1 MPLFHFN
8 SRTGD
13 RVLPDV
19 EGEYLPD
26 RETALSVAKSSAQ
39 EVLLEAVKFRQ
50 VPPDDIQVITH
61 TELVLAFW
69 ASIGLVRGT
78 S

>member
-26 RETALSVAKSSAQ
+26 KETALSVAKSSAQ
-39 EVLLEAVKFRQ
+39 EVLLEAVKFKCRRT
-50 VPPDDIQVITH
+50 IY
-61 TELVLAFW
+61 
-69 ASIGLVRGT
+69 R
-78 S
+78 

>member
-1 MPLFHFN
+1 
-8 SRTGD
+8 
-13 RVLPDV
+13 VLPDV

-26 RETALSVAKSSAQ
+26 RETALSVTKSSAQ

-61 TELVLAFW
+61 TELLLAFL